1 MNRDT
6 LRPVA
11 LVATV
16 ATMLIAT
23 TLLTLSHV
31 TVSLSGV
38 GSLKC
43 YTTTGIQ
50 KAC

>member
-1 MNRDT
+1 MKRDA

-11 LVATV
+11 LIGTV
-16 ATMLIAT
+16 AMMLIAT
-23 TLLTLSHV
+23 TLLTLSHQ
-31 TVSLSGV
+31 TGSMSGV

-43 YTTTGIQ
+43 YGTGGIE

>member
-1 MNRDT
+1 MNRDAV
-6 LRPVA
+6 RPVL

-16 ATMLIAT
+16 AMMLIGT
-23 TLLTLSHV
+23 TVLTLSHL
-31 TVSLSGV
+31 TVSMSGV

-43 YTTTGIQ
+43 YGTGGIE